1 MKENENII
9 TEVAEAIEEIWFE
22 YESKERYFTY
32 DENGVK
38 FDYYKCSEQR
48 ICAMG
53 SALMLSFQTAQS
65 RFHKEVLLRA
75 FEVALKNIESKME
88 IKDLDVTDLCIFEA
102 SLLTFN
108 KMKKDLAKTL

>member
-1 MKENENII
+1 MNPNDNLINV
-9 TEVAEAIEEIWFE
+9 VAEALEQIWHE

-53 SALMLSFQTAQS
+53 SAVMLSFQTAQS

-88 IKDLDVTDLCIFEA
+88 IKDLNMTDLCIFEA
-102 SLLTFN
+102 SLMTFN